1 VANIAIKIDH
11 DLQAFH
17 AIARRTSYDQTS
29 SEESVLM
36 PEIMRCHSFPCS
48 RYQLQPFCIAFFLKS
63 GQLETKFSLGETH
76 RVICDEQR
84 EMAIL

>member
-1 VANIAIKIDH
+1 MANIAIKIDH

-29 SEESVLM
+29 SEEFVLM
-36 PEIMRCHSFPCS
+36 PEMMQCHSLPCS
-48 RYQLQPFCIAFFLKS
+48 RYQLQAFCRAVFFKS
-63 GQLETKFSLGETH
+63 GQTNFSLGETH
-76 RVICDEQR
+76 RVKCDEQR